1 MTRGSLFEPERLDL
15 ADLVGSLLDKGV
27 VLRGEAGIS
36 VADIDLIHLDLGV
49 MLVAME
55 TALRRG
61 RQSPSLASTLGPPE
75 LSRERE
81 SRAAAGLESPGASRD
96 AGRPRGAAQD
106 VHSAAMATGERRSGA
121 GEVSLHQV
129 APALPERVNVDPE
142 GTENGLARLV
152 LTLIEVLRKVLEH
165 QAIRRME
172 GGSLSEEEIERLGL
186 GLLRLHD
193 RMQELKSVFG
203 LTDDDLQIDLGPLGR
218 VR

>member
-1 MTRGSLFEPERLDL
+1 LKRGSIFEPERLDL

-55 TALRRG
+55 TALRRS
-61 RQSPSLASTLGPPE
+61 RQTPSLASTLGPPE
-75 LSRERE
+75 LTRAQE
-81 SRAAAGLESPGASRD
+81 SRAS
-96 AGRPRGAAQD
+96 GRPAPPHAPGGSGPS
-106 VHSAAMATGERRSGA
+106 SAAARDVQDEPVSSAVSRSPA
-121 GEVSLHQV
+121 GEVSLHQL

-193 RMQELKSVFG
+193 RMQELKNVFG
-203 LTDDDLQIDLGPLGR
+203 LSDDDLQIDLGPLGR

>member
-1 MTRGSLFEPERLDL
+1 LSRGSIFESERLDL

-27 VLRGEAGIS
+27 VLRGEVGLS

-55 TALRRG
+55 TALRRSG
-61 RQSPSLASTLGPPE
+61 QKPGLASALGAPE
-75 LSRERE
+75 LSREPQEALPEEPMPGVMAGGLPGAARDMHRGRSDTVTE
-81 SRAAAGLESPGASRD
+81 SRASR
-96 AGRPRGAAQD
+96 GD
-106 VHSAAMATGERRSGA
+106 VQLRQ
-121 GEVSLHQV
+121 L
-129 APALPERVNVDPE
+129 APALPEKVNVDSE
-142 GTENGLARLV
+142 GVENGLARLV